1 VKIEI
6 HLESP
11 SSAIAIAS
19 DAFEIFR
26 FNFCSSTSQARI
38 TASLKVSP
46 LMVAARVRSR
56 FREAGNFLMN
66 RAFGASVACGDC
78 MPELN
83 IPLRYCYVNGTI
95 KKKMSIEN
103 LSKLEQWALDLAA
116 WCRRKMQAQADKDK
130 AKRQRAAERIALDLG
145 VNLEEAFAIYDD
157 AAGNPVWF
165 VSPGV
170 RK

>member
-1 VKIEI
+1 
-6 HLESP
+6 
-11 SSAIAIAS
+11 
-19 DAFEIFR
+19 
-26 FNFCSSTSQARI
+26 
-38 TASLKVSP
+38 
-46 LMVAARVRSR
+46 
-56 FREAGNFLMN
+56 
-66 RAFGASVACGDC
+66 